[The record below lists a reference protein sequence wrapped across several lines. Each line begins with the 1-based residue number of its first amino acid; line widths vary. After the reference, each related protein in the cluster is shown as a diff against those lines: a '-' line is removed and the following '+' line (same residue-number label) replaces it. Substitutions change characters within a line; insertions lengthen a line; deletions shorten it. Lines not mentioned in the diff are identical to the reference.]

1 LTSLFR
7 VPGKEKL
14 NFSLSPRA
22 FSGEEIESIISS
34 MGKSFELEG
43 TVKVISE
50 VQTFASGFSKREFVV
65 EVEDG
70 KYPQSIKFECV
81 KEKTSLTDGL
91 SEGDPVKVTFDIRG
105 NEYNGRYYVNLNA
118 WKVERAGGGGAAP
131 DAGGFEDASAPP
143 SHLSEPPGGHGQESD
158 DDIPF

>member
-1 LTSLFR
+1 MS
-7 VPGKEKL
+7 K
-14 NFSLSPRA
+14 N
-22 FSGEEIESIISS
+22 
-34 MGKSFELEG
+34 FELEG
-43 TVKVISE
+43 AVKVVDD

-70 KYPQSIKFECV
+70 RYPQMIKFECV

-91 SEGDPVKVTFDIRG
+91 SVGDKVKVTFDIRG

-118 WKVERAGGGGAAP
+118 WKLEKLGDTADGTGSP
-131 DAGGFEDASAPP
+131 GGFGDEGAPP
-143 SHLSEPPGGHGQESD
+143 SYASEPPAGHGQEAD